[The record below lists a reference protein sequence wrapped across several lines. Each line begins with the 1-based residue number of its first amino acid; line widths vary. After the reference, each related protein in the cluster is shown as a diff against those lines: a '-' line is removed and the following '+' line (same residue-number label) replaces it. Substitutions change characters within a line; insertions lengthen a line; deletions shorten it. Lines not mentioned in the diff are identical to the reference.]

1 MRSNE
6 KRLTTVRLDDELFQE
21 FKFQCIKDKFSFQK
35 LASRSIFLYLTNK
48 KFKEQIHKQTQIK
61 IKSKNRFIL
70 IHPRFVSFFELQS
83 QIQAQRIPNSVYLK
97 G

>member
-35 LASRSIFLYLTNK
+35 LASRSIFLYITNK

-61 IKSKNRFIL
+61 IKSKNRID
-70 IHPRFVSFFELQS
+70 EG
-83 QIQAQRIPNSVYLK
+83 Y
-97 G
+97 